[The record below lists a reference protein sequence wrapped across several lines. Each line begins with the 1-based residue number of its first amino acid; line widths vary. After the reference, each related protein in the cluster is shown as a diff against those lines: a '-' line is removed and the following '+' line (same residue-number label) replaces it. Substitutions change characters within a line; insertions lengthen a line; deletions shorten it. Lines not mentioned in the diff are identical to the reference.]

1 MTQSAPP
8 TLVPVERRRLVVLG
22 LARAVGSATVL
33 LLLYSVAPFDRLD
46 GVPVPVTLLVALVV
60 LLCVTVW
67 QVRSIIRSANP
78 GVRGIEAL
86 GVTAP
91 LFLLLFAACYYVM
104 ARDDPSS
111 FDPSGLTRSDTLYF
125 TVTTFATVG
134 YGDIVATSQVARRI
148 VTFQMFL
155 DLLVLGFGI
164 RVFVGAVQRG
174 RKEHHAGPD
183 AGR

>member
-1 MTQSAPP
+1 MA
-8 TLVPVERRRLVVLG
+8 LG
-22 LARAVGSATVL
+22 LARAVGTATALLVL
-33 LLLYSVAPFDRLD
+33 YFVVPLDRLD
-46 GVPVPVTLLVALVV
+46 GVPVWVTLLVALLV
-60 LLCVTVW
+60 LLCVSVW
-67 QVRSIIRSANP
+67 QVRSIIRATHP

-91 LFLLLFAACYYVM
+91 LFLLLFAASYYVM
-104 ARDDPSS
+104 ARDDSASFAPSVLS
-111 FDPSGLTRSDTLYF
+111 RTDTLYF

-134 YGDIVATSQVARRI
+134 YGDIVAASQNARRL

-174 RKEHHAGPD
+174 RREHQADPD
-183 AGR
+183 AGV

>member
-1 MTQSAPP
+1 MTP
-8 TLVPVERRRLVVLG
+8 L
-22 LARAVGSATVL
+22 
-33 LLLYSVAPFDRLD
+33 DRLD
-46 GVPVPVTLLVALVV
+46 GVPVWLTLSVALVV

-67 QVRSIIRSANP
+67 QVRSIIRSPNP

-91 LFLLLFAACYYVM
+91 LFLLLFAATYYVM
-104 ARDDPSS
+104 ARDDPTS
-111 FDPSGLTRSDTLYF
+111 FDPSVLTRTDTLYF

-134 YGDIVATSQVARRI
+134 YGDIVASSQGARGL

-164 RVFVGAVQRG
+164 RLFVGAVQRG
-174 RKEHHAGPD
+174 RREHQLPPV